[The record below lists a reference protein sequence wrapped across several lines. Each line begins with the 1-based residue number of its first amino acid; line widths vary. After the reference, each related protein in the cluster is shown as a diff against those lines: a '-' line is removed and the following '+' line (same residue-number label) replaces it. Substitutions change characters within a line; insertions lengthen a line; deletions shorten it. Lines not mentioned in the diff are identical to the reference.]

1 MDGLA
6 EKGIILSVVWQS
18 LGSKVEVSS
27 ASLLLLAP

>member
-6 EKGIILSVVWQS
+6 EKGIILLVVWRS
-18 LGSKVEVSS
+18 LGAKVQVSS